1 MPRDESLSPRFATR
15 PPRRGPLIA
24 VLVLGLGLALAP
36 VAFQMF
42 DRAPK
47 GGDMIDAF
55 EPYMTPAKISQFEG
69 YMAEMRAARGEL
81 DTQLRPDLEAALGL
95 DAAGVDARFVP
106 LATFD
111 SQWPKLDADMSDM
124 LVKMRRNIDNY
135 KAVAALPPFPLFPWF
150 FVIPGLMIAGLAA
163 WGLRDARKG
172 EASRVVV
179 IAIVVFGLGVVAA
192 PAIFQMFERA
202 PKGADMIDDFRS
214 LMTDK
219 KLRTI
224 QGYFVTLA
232 AGEGNVRTAALPALA
247 ASAPAGQPAPSP
259 AEQYPA
265 IAQWSEDWPTIFRE
279 FAPMVGVM
287 ADNVV
292 NFEAVDALPPFWMFP
307 WFFVIPGLMI
317 AGAGVLAG
325 LPRRN
330 ARSETEN
337 ELTTKET

>member
-1 MPRDESLSPRFATR
+1 M
-15 PPRRGPLIA
+15 
-24 VLVLGLGLALAP
+24 LVLGLGLALAP

-81 DTQLRPDLEAALGL
+81 DTQLRPELQAALGI

-106 LATFD
+106 LTSFD
-111 SQWPKLDADMSDM
+111 RQWPELDADMSDM

-150 FVIPGLMIAGLAA
+150 FVVPGLMIAGLAA

-172 EASRVVV
+172 KASRAVV

-232 AGEGNVRTAALPALA
+232 AGEGNVRTAALPALDVA
-247 ASAPAGQPAPSP
+247 APAGRFPAPA
-259 AEQYPA
+259 AERFPA
-265 IAQWSEDWPTIFRE
+265 ITQWSEDWPAIFRE

-287 ADNVV
+287 SDNVV

-330 ARSETEN
+330 TRSETE
-337 ELTTKET
+337 TQKSTKET

>member
-1 MPRDESLSPRFATR
+1 MSPRFATR
-15 PPRRGPLIA
+15 PPRRGPLIV

-55 EPYMTPAKISQFEG
+55 EPYMTPAKITQFEG
-69 YMAEMRAARGEL
+69 YMAEMRAARGEF
-81 DTQLRPDLEAALGL
+81 DNQLRPELQTALGI

-106 LATFD
+106 LASFD
-111 SQWPKLDADMSDM
+111 RQWPKLDADMSEM

-172 EASRVVV
+172 KASRVVV

-232 AGEGNVRTAALPALA
+232 AGEGNVRTAALPALDVA
-247 ASAPAGQPAPSP
+247 APAGQLPAPA
-259 AEQYPA
+259 AERFPA

-287 ADNVV
+287 SDNVV

-330 ARSETEN
+330 ERSETET
-337 ELTTKET
+337 ETEQSTKET